1 MTVSAEPSAALPFND
16 PSRRSRLIK
25 IALWLVG
32 IALAIVLLNL
42 LGVDVIGWLRDLWD
56 QIKAV
61 PVGYIVAGLIFQTG
75 QTVLAGVSYYGIL

>member
-42 LGVDVIGWLRDLWD
+42 LGVDVIGWLRDPSSLKPTAHMPKLTLSD
-56 QIKAV
+56 AEVQA
-61 PVGYIVAGLIFQTG
+61 
-75 QTVLAGVSYYGIL
+75 LAAYLDSLR